1 MDGNDARNQLF
12 RGFLEHGVKLRAGPE
27 FDVNES
33 SYRKEMEEQL
43 AAEISRQ
50 IVAAAF
56 PRMTGGDDERSG

>member
-1 MDGNDARNQLF
+1 MDGNDARNVSF
-12 RGFLEHGVKLRAGPE
+12 CGFLEHGLKLRAGPE

-33 SYRKEMEEQL
+33 SYWKEMEEQL

-56 PRMTGGDDERSG
+56 ARMAGGDDERSG

>member
-33 SYRKEMEEQL
+33 SNRKEMEEQL
-43 AAEISRQ
+43 AAEIRRQ

-56 PRMTGGDDERSG
+56 ARMAGGNDERPG